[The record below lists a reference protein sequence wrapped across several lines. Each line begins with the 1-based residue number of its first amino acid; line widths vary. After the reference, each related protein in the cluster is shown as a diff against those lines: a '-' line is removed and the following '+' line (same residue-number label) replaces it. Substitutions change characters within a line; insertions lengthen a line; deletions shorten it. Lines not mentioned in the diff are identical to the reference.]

1 MTGLAAGGAALVAL
15 PAALVL
21 LLGAG
26 FSAGDERPFPS
37 TPPGSALAGTAPAP
51 YAGAST
57 GCSLPDPTGTGGCVT
72 GATVWL
78 LDQVARHIHTGPVTC
93 WNAHAWNP
101 TSDHPRGRAC
111 DYTIGRSGHMPAHE
125 QIAEGWRLATWL
137 RANAG
142 PLHVAYVI
150 WQGRIWS
157 AARDAAGWR
166 IYSGGGVYDPTDI
179 TGGHYDH
186 VHVSLTD

>member
-1 MTGLAAGGAALVAL
+1 VTGLATGAAAVAAV

-26 FSAGDERPFPS
+26 FSS
-37 TPPGSALAGTAPAP
+37 TEDPAP
-51 YAGAST
+51 PPWTGAAARPGDVPTPYTGAST

-72 GATVWL
+72 GATAWL
-78 LDQVARHIHTGPVTC
+78 LDQVAQHIHTGRVSC
-93 WNAHAWNP
+93 WDAHAWNP

-111 DYTIGRSGHMPAHE
+111 DYTIGRPGRMPTAA
-125 QIAEGWRLATWL
+125 QVAQGWRLATWL
-137 RANAG
+137 RAHEG

-157 AARDAAGWR
+157 AARDTAGWR
-166 IYSGGGVYDPTDI
+166 PYTGGGVYDPADI